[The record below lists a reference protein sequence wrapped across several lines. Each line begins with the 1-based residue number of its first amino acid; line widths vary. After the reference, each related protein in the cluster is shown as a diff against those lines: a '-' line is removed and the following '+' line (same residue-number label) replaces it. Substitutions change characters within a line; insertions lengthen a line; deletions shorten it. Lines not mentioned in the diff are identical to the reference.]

1 MLKLCPAL
9 NCIAHVLPD
18 KLLCAAHWARVP
30 RDLQLA
36 VYRSYANY
44 KKARKPN
51 MRLAAARALREAQR
65 RAIES
70 IRQHKKASA

>member
-1 MLKLCPAL
+1 MLKLCPAP

-18 KLLCAAHWARVP
+18 KLLCVDHWAKVP
-30 RDLQLA
+30 SDLQLA

-51 MRLAAARALREAQR
+51 MRLAASRALRKAQQQ
-65 RAIES
+65 AIES
-70 IRQHKKASA
+70 LTRREVAPA